1 MKKKILIRFG
11 DLMLKGKNINFFI
24 KRIRVHVK
32 EKLNDLDVKYKFEH
46 DRIYIEYINEDEMEI
61 CRRLKQIPGIFSF
74 SIVHLAALDIDD
86 IVRVSIHVINTQ
98 IDRLYKT
105 FKVDTKRANKEFPMT
120 SLEVSMKIA
129 PMILSKVDKKL
140 VVDVKNPEEVLHVEL
155 RKEMTYIYLS
165 SIKGM
170 GGFPFGTG
178 GKALMMMSGGIDSPV
193 ASYLAMKQGIELE
206 LFHFESTP
214 MTPLESVQKVIDL
227 SKVLAK
233 YTTYQTIKLHIVPFK
248 EIHEQILA
256 NVFDPYIIT
265 VLRRMMYRIAEIY
278 AKKHKL
284 LALLNGESVGQVA
297 SQTLNS
303 MQVVEGVTRMPVL
316 RPLITYDKQD
326 IINISKEIESYDI
339 SIRPFN
345 DCCSIYVPRNP
356 VTKPMDLYA
365 RKYEKTFDYEPLVE
379 KAVQEVITLDINETF
394 DFDIAA
400 YGFSVKEAYQN
411 YLSQRDDNIDDYIET
426 K

>member
-1 MKKKILIRFG
+1 MNKKILIRFG

-32 EKLNDLDVKYKFEH
+32 EKLKDLNVKYVFEH
-46 DRIYIEYINEDEMEI
+46 DRIYIEYLDENEKEI
-61 CRRLKQIPGIFSF
+61 CIRLKQIPGIFSF
-74 SIVHLAALDIDD
+74 SIVHLAKLEIED
-86 IVRVSIHVINTQ
+86 IVRVSIYVINNE
-98 IDRLYKT
+98 IKELHRT
-105 FKVDTKRANKEFPMT
+105 FKVDTKRANKQFPMT

-129 PMILSKVDKKL
+129 PMILSQVDKQL
-140 VVDVKNPEEVLHVEL
+140 IVDVRHPQEILHVEL

-170 GGFPFGTG
+170 GGFPYGTA
-178 GKALMMMSGGIDSPV
+178 GKGLMMMSGGIDSPV

-227 SKVLAK
+227 AKVLST
-233 YTTYQTIKLHIVPFK
+233 YTTYGSIKLHIVPFID
-248 EIHEQILA
+248 IHEQILGK
-256 NVFDPYIIT
+256 VYDPYIIT
-265 VLRRMMYRIAEIY
+265 VLRRMMYRIAEKY
-278 AKKHKL
+278 AYKHKV

-297 SQTLNS
+297 SQTLSS
-303 MQVVEGVTRMPVL
+303 MQVVEGVTKMPVL
-316 RPLITYDKQD
+316 RPLITYDKQE
-326 IINISKEIESYDI
+326 IINIAKMIESFDI

-345 DCCSIYVPRNP
+345 DCCSIYVPKNP

-379 KAVQEVITLDINETF
+379 KAVEDVITLKIDQTY
-394 DFDIAA
+394 DFDIAS
-400 YGFSVKEAYQN
+400 YGFSVKEAYDN
-411 YLSQRDDNIDDYIET
+411 YEAQRNDDSENHI
-426 K
+426 